1 MHNYLNSEE
10 CLHEYV
16 LFFSIICDRNSMK
29 CKNWNL
35 RSYKIQFCKS
45 IKSCTT
51 KQVCSTSGGLYP
63 KIVVLPLRKLVP
75 IFCMYDF
82 FSFPISILC
91 WKAQIHFFKS
101 FPILIIQLLENRSD
115 SKSTLICTGF
125 SAFYIWRIRVTVGSK
140 SENRANN
147 LFSVKS
153 IFTKN
158 FCEND
163 FTFLRILAQRVIIL
177 RSYLK
182 IQLLWHLNTCTTY
195 TTEKKLRFFDLVP
208 QILGKYR
215 I

>member
-1 MHNYLNSEE
+1 MHNSHISEE

-82 FSFPISILC
+82 FFFHFLFPFYVEKHKFI
-91 WKAQIHFFKS
+91 FFKS
-101 FPILIIQLLENRSD
+101 FPIIIIQLLENRSD

-125 SAFYIWRIRVTVGSK
+125 SAFYIWRIRHSG
-140 SENRANN
+140 
-147 LFSVKS
+147 
-153 IFTKN
+153 
-158 FCEND
+158 
-163 FTFLRILAQRVIIL
+163 
-177 RSYLK
+177 LK
-182 IQLLWHLNTCTTY
+182 KW
-195 TTEKKLRFFDLVP
+195 K
-208 QILGKYR
+208 
-215 I
+215 

>member
-153 IFTKN
+153 IFTKI

-163 FTFLRILAQRVIIL
+163 FTFLRILAHRVILL

>member
-1 MHNYLNSEE
+1 MHNSHISEE

-51 KQVCSTSGGLYP
+51 KQVCSTSGGSYP

-75 IFCMYDF
+75 IFCMHVSF
-82 FSFPISILC
+82 FFISYFHFMLKSTNSF
-91 WKAQIHFFKS
+91 FFKS
-101 FPILIIQLLENRSD
+101 FPIIIIQLLENRSD

-140 SENRANN
+140 RENRANN

-153 IFTKN
+153 IFTKI

-163 FTFLRILAQRVIIL
+163 FTFLRILAHYYV
-177 RSYLK
+177 
-182 IQLLWHLNTCTTY
+182 HT
-195 TTEKKLRFFDLVP
+195 
-208 QILGKYR
+208 
-215 I
+215 